1 MDIRRIL
8 QCKMKE
14 KLNKKENKME
24 TKLHRWYRVNED
36 KLLVSLLVLTPFA
49 GVYLLLKTVLWGW
62 W

>member
-1 MDIRRIL
+1 
-8 QCKMKE
+8 MKE

-36 KLLVSLLVLTPFA
+36 WLLFTLLLLTPFV
-49 GVYLLLKTVLWGW
+49 GIYLLLKTVLWGW